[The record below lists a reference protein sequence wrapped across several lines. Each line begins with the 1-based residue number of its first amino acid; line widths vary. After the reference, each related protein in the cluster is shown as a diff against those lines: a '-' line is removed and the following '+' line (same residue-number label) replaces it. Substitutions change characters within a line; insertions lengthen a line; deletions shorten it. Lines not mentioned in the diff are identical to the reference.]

1 MKHISYA
8 LLTALLASTSVQA
21 AVTYDKLDQWID
33 KHAQCFACHDD
44 GEAMKKWLVDHKD
57 ESEQLSSLA
66 PLIHQGRR
74 TTVVT
79 FRQKT
84 AEPLS

>member
-33 KHAQCFACHDD
+33 KHAHCFACHDD
-44 GEAMKKWLVDHKD
+44 GEAMKK
-57 ESEQLSSLA
+57 
-66 PLIHQGRR
+66 
-74 TTVVT
+74 
-79 FRQKT
+79 
-84 AEPLS
+84 